1 MGTTG
6 LGNPRLETRGD
17 GGGAEGTDSSK
28 GERGAPAF
36 HRLKRKFLAKA
47 PRMRGLAGQEPRREH
62 WLVEEEVYED
72 RGCVS
77 SLSSAS

>member
-1 MGTTG
+1 M
-6 LGNPRLETRGD
+6 
-17 GGGAEGTDSSK
+17 
-28 GERGAPAF
+28 PAF

>member
-1 MGTTG
+1 M
-6 LGNPRLETRGD
+6 
-17 GGGAEGTDSSK
+17 EGTNSPK
-28 GERGAPAF
+28 GERGAPVF

-47 PRMRGLAGQEPRREH
+47 PSMRGLAGQEPRREH

-77 SLSSAS
+77 SLSSASGGAILGRSQQAP